1 MGNIMT
7 KTTASKGAASKGE
20 RRSSARTKNTNPG
33 QKMLNKINAL
43 QKGKDVVWSLPVVS
57 KDGKVRPNKIIKA
70 NGKEYITS
78 MKHNDRAH
86 KVADA

>member
-1 MGNIMT
+1 MT
-7 KTTASKGAASKGE
+7 KKGGNSKGVTSKGE
-20 RRSSARTKNTNPG
+20 RRSSISTKNTDPG

-57 KDGKVRPNKIIKA
+57 KDGKKVHSNKIIKA
-70 NGKEYITS
+70 SGKEYITR
-78 MKHNDRAH
+78 MKNNDRVH

>member
-1 MGNIMT
+1 MAKKGGN
-7 KTTASKGAASKGE
+7 SKGATSNGE
-20 RRSSARTKNTNPG
+20 RISSISTKNTDPG

-70 NGKEYITS
+70 SGKEYINS
-78 MKHNDRAH
+78 MKNNDRAH

>member
-1 MGNIMT
+1 MT
-7 KTTASKGAASKGE
+7 KASGNSKGATSKGE
-20 RRSSARTKNTNPG
+20 RRSSASTKNTDPG

-57 KDGKVRPNKIIKA
+57 KDGKVRPNKIIKVS
-70 NGKEYITS
+70 GKEYINS
-78 MKHNDRAH
+78 LKNNDRAH

>member
-1 MGNIMT
+1 MT
-7 KTTASKGAASKGE
+7 KASGNSKGVASKGE
-20 RRSSARTKNTNPG
+20 RRSSASTKNTDPG

-70 NGKEYITS
+70 SGKEYINS
-78 MKHNDRAH
+78 MKNNDRAH

>member
-1 MGNIMT
+1 
-7 KTTASKGAASKGE
+7 
-20 RRSSARTKNTNPG
+20 
-33 QKMLNKINAL
+33 
-43 QKGKDVVWSLPVVS
+43 VS

-70 NGKEYITS
+70 NGKEYINS

>member
-1 MGNIMT
+1 
-7 KTTASKGAASKGE
+7 
-20 RRSSARTKNTNPG
+20 
-33 QKMLNKINAL
+33 MLNKINAL

-70 NGKEYITS
+70 NGKEYINS

>member
-1 MGNIMT
+1 MAKKGGN
-7 KTTASKGAASKGE
+7 SKGATSKGE
-20 RRSSARTKNTNPG
+20 RSSSISTKNTDPG

-57 KDGKVRPNKIIKA
+57 KDGKVRPNLIIKA
-70 NGKEYITS
+70 SGKEYILK
-78 MKHNDRAH
+78 MKNNDRAH